1 MKNSRACHDDARA
14 RCQRDQS
21 RDYLFALN
29 ALIEAARAGNA
40 GRGFAV
46 VANQVKRWRTVAP
59 PSFNRSVYRP
69 CRLLTFCDA

>member
-1 MKNSRACHDDARA
+1 M
-14 RCQRDQS
+14 
-21 RDYLFALN
+21 
-29 ALIEAARAGNA
+29 IEAARADSA

-59 PSFNRSVYRP
+59 PFNHSVYRP

>member
-1 MKNSRACHDDARA
+1 M
-14 RCQRDQS
+14 
-21 RDYLFALN
+21 
-29 ALIEAARAGNA
+29 IEAARAGNA